1 MQGGKQTPHHLH
13 GPQLSYKLERHNHKK
28 KEEKLKKIAVAT
40 SKGGVGKT
48 TTAINLGACL
58 AQKGKKVLIID
69 CDPQGNVGG
78 HFNIASEHTLSDLLT
93 EGFKDVII
101 EVRLGLDIITSGR
114 KHLYDVQ
121 RELTKDDFGIFKFE
135 ERISFI
141 QDYEYDFVFCDFSP
155 TDTLINRAAL
165 IFCDSLLIPINIGID
180 SIMGADRYIEVSRDI
195 ANKLRKP
202 IDIFGVLINLY
213 EKNTI
218 LSREIE
224 SVAREKWGP
233 KVFKAMI
240 RKNVSIGEAR
250 IKHQTI
256 FEYAPRSNGS
266 QDFETLTVEVLNAR

>member
-13 GPQLSYKLERHNHKK
+13 GLQLSYKIERHNHKE
-28 KEEKLKKIAVAT
+28 KEEKVKKIAVAT

-69 CDPQGNVGG
+69 CDPQGNVGS
-78 HFNIASEHTLSDLLT
+78 HFNVSSEHTLSDLLT

-101 EVRLGLDIITSGR
+101 EVRLGLDIIISGR

-165 IFCDSLLIPINIGID
+165 VFCDSLLIPINIGID
-180 SIMGADRYIEVSRDI
+180 SIMGAERYIEVSRDI
-195 ANKLRKP
+195 ANKLKKP
-202 IDIFGVLINLY
+202 IDIFGVLINMY
-213 EKNTI
+213 EKNTVI
-218 LSREIE
+218 SREIE
-224 SVAREKWGP
+224 SVAREKWGQ
-233 KVFKAMI
+233 KVFKTKI
-240 RKNVSIGEAR
+240 RKNVAIGEAR

-266 QDFETLTVEVLNAR
+266 QDFETLTVEVLNAK